1 MVFSFCMVGFPYKGV
16 LDDISEGN
24 NDFPFSATWGKQR
37 KKYILEG
44 HERSSLMQVKYCIWI
59 YYKST
64 KIEILILLESII

>member
-24 NDFPFSATWGKQR
+24 HDFPFSAAWGKQR

-44 HERSSLMQVKYCIWI
+44 PERSLP
-59 YYKST
+59 
-64 KIEILILLESII
+64 